1 MTKTKHILAAFAL
14 VAASSTALV
23 AQGSDFGSP
32 LGAGAGVVGSVTSLG
47 RGPVA
52 RPFTSIPVSP
62 RGIGAFGAFRST
74 LTSASGRTLI
84 ISTRGGNAPLP
95 ANVAQALGAVAGGA
109 PTPTQLSTYTGALTG
124 VPAGAASALAT
135 ALQTLGAN
143 PTFANVVAAT
153 NAYNAAVDGLPAGA
167 PMPPALAATRFAL
180 FQAARN

>member
-1 MTKTKHILAAFAL
+1 MTTTKNILAALAL

-32 LGAGAGVVGSVTSLG
+32 LGAGAGVTGSVTSLG
-47 RGPVA
+47 RGPIV
-52 RPFTSIPVSP
+52 RGFSMVPLSV
-62 RGIGAFGAFRST
+62 RGIGALGAFRSA
-74 LTSASGRTLI
+74 LSSSSGRVLI
-84 ISTRGGNAPLP
+84 VSTRGGNAPLP
-95 ANVAQALGAVAGGA
+95 ADVAQALGAVAGGA

-167 PMPPALAATRFAL
+167 AMPPALAATRFAL
-180 FQAARN
+180 FQAARR